1 VCLLESLYGSEG
13 LIVFEGLLSLQ
24 EFFSPPFIH
33 LADHFCLIKLRFDFA
48 WVKHGIACKPAN
60 SDSYVSVHKIALL
73 TGL

>member
-1 VCLLESLYGSEG
+1 
-13 LIVFEGLLSLQ
+13 
-24 EFFSPPFIH
+24 
-33 LADHFCLIKLRFDFA
+33 ADHFCLIKLRFDFA